1 MRQNKRMTALL
12 LAGAMVLAAAPS
24 SAQVREQRPNLVGG
38 ELLGRGILLT
48 ANYERFF
55 TNQLGIGAGF
65 MGIGASDGFVGIVPL
80 YGSLT
85 LGDIHAFYL
94 AAGTSILFGDGSIDD
109 DFTSEAVAT
118 LSFGYQYQSY
128 GGFFVRP
135 LFTFLFNDND
145 FLLWPGITIGG
156 SF

>member
-1 MRQNKRMTALL
+1 VTQNRLIAALL
-12 LAGAMVLAAAPS
+12 LAGVMAV
-24 SAQVREQRPNLVGG
+24 G

-55 TNQLGIGAGF
+55 TNQLGIGAGL
-65 MGIGASDGFVGIVPL
+65 MGIGASDGFVGVVPL
-80 YGSLT
+80 YASLA

-94 AAGTSILFGDGSIDD
+94 SAGTSIFFGDGSIDD
-109 DFTSEAVAT
+109 DFTSEALAT

-135 LFTFLFNDND
+135 LFTFLFNEGD

>member
-1 MRQNKRMTALL
+1 MTALL
-12 LAGAMVLAAAPS
+12 LAGAMMLVVTSA
-24 SAQVREQRPNLVGG
+24 SAQVRVERPNLVGG
-38 ELLGRGILLT
+38 ELLGRGIVLT

-55 TNQLGIGAGF
+55 TNQFGIGAGF

-80 YGSLT
+80 YASLA
-85 LGDIHAFYL
+85 LGDIHAFYVG
-94 AAGTSILFGDGSIDD
+94 AGTSILFGDGSIDD
-109 DFTSEAVAT
+109 DFTSEALAT
-118 LSFGYQYQSY
+118 VSFGYQYQSY

-135 LFTFLFNDND
+135 LFTFLFNEGD

>member
-1 MRQNKRMTALL
+1 MRRNILSALL
-12 LAGAMVLAAAPS
+12 LAGVMMLGGTAV
-24 SAQVREQRPNLVGG
+24 SAQVREERPNLIGG

-94 AAGTSILFGDGSIDD
+94 SAGTSILFGDGSIDD
-109 DFTSEAVAT
+109 DFTSEALAT
-118 LSFGYQYQSY
+118 VSFGYQYQSY

-135 LFTFLFNDND
+135 LFTFLFNEGD

>member
-1 MRQNKRMTALL
+1 MRHKTLSVLL
-12 LAGAMVLAAAPS
+12 LAGAMMLGGTNV
-24 SAQVREQRPNLVGG
+24 SAQVREERPNLVGG
-38 ELLGRGILLT
+38 ELMGRGILLT

-55 TNQLGIGAGF
+55 TNQFGIGAGF

-94 AAGTSILFGDGSIDD
+94 SAGTSVFFGAGSIDD
-109 DFTSEAVAT
+109 DLTSEALAT
-118 LSFGYQYQSY
+118 VSFGYQYQSY

-135 LFTFLFNDND
+135 LFTFLFNEGD